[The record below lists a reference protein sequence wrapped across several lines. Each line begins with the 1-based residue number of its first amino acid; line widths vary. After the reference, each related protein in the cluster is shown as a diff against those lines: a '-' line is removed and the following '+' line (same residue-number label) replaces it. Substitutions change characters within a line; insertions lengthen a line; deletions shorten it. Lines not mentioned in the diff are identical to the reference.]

1 MEEKLGKPFLNL
13 SLHDTMTR
21 LLEVKVDKLKSAFK
35 NLTFLEDRA
44 QVQLVLGGLHQV

>member
-35 NLTFLEDRA
+35 ISERKYLWLKVR
-44 QVQLVLGGLHQV
+44 